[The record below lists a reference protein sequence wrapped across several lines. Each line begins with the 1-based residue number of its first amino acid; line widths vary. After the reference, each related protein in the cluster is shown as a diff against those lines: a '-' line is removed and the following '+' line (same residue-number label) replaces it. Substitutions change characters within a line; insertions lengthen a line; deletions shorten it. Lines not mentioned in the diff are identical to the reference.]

1 MTTIRRNRPLNIW
14 PAFVDATASLLMV
27 VVFALLLAVLG
38 HLVLSN
44 ALTDRDTSLAE
55 LNSRINKLTEILSLE
70 KAETSRLQQLV
81 SVRTANLDAA
91 EKQIKSQRLSIEE
104 KTALLKVQDAALSER
119 EQKIAEQLQL
129 LETLQIDIE
138 ALTALRDRI
147 QMELEKEI
155 AEHDA
160 VKQKLLEESELNIQ
174 NTAQMEL
181 LNRQLEEL
189 RQQISAISSALEIA
203 EKDIKEKQT
212 TIDDLGSRLNTA
224 LANKTQLLQKY
235 RSEFFGRL
243 RDALSNYPNIRIEG
257 DRFVFPSELLFQS
270 GSDSIGIEGK
280 KQIKQ
285 LAKSLNEVASI
296 IPEDIDWVLRIDGH
310 TDKRPILNSERF
322 PSNWELSTAR
332 AISIVR
338 ELIKNGI
345 HANRLAATG
354 FAEFHPVE
362 AGNSAE
368 AYARNRRI
376 ELKLTSR

>member
-44 ALTDRDTSLAE
+44 ALSDRDTSLAE

-104 KTALLKVQDAALSER
+104 KTNLLKEQDAALSER

-129 LETLQIDIE
+129 LEALQIDIE

-257 DRFVFPSELLFQS
+257 DRFVFPSELF
-270 GSDSIGIEGK
+270 
-280 KQIKQ
+280 
-285 LAKSLNEVASI
+285 
-296 IPEDIDWVLRIDGH
+296 
-310 TDKRPILNSERF
+310 
-322 PSNWELSTAR
+322 
-332 AISIVR
+332 ISIR
-338 ELIKNGI
+338 
-345 HANRLAATG
+345 
-354 FAEFHPVE
+354 F
-362 AGNSAE
+362 
-368 AYARNRRI
+368 
-376 ELKLTSR
+376 

>member
-1 MTTIRRNRPLNIW
+1 MKEIGLS
-14 PAFVDATASLLMV
+14 SLLN
-27 VVFALLLAVLG
+27 F
-38 HLVLSN
+38 
-44 ALTDRDTSLAE
+44 
-55 LNSRINKLTEILSLE
+55 
-70 KAETSRLQQLV
+70 
-81 SVRTANLDAA
+81 
-91 EKQIKSQRLSIEE
+91 
-104 KTALLKVQDAALSER
+104 
-119 EQKIAEQLQL
+119 
-129 LETLQIDIE
+129 
-138 ALTALRDRI
+138 
-147 QMELEKEI
+147 
-155 AEHDA
+155 
-160 VKQKLLEESELNIQ
+160 
-174 NTAQMEL
+174 
-181 LNRQLEEL
+181 
-189 RQQISAISSALEIA
+189 
-203 EKDIKEKQT
+203 
-212 TIDDLGSRLNTA
+212 
-224 LANKTQLLQKY
+224 
-235 RSEFFGRL
+235 
-243 RDALSNYPNIRIEG
+243 
-257 DRFVFPSELLFQS
+257 LFQS